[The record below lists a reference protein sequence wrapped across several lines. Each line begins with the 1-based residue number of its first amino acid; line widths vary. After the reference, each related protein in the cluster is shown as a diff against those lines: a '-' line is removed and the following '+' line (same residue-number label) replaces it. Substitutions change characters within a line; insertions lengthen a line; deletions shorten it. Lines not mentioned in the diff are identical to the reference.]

1 MGSKSKRQSFL
12 EGAVILAVSTIV
24 VKALGALFKVPLMNL
39 LGGTGM
45 AYFMTAYE
53 IFNPIYALSIA
64 GFPAAVSRLVSESVA
79 QRRYRDARKIVR
91 LSVWLFLAVGG
102 VGFCLLFFGSGLLC
116 RLVGNPDARLAV
128 AMLAPSLLFGCVTSA
143 VRGYYQGMRNMIPTA
158 VSQVVEAVAKLVLG
172 IGLCYGTFVY
182 ALQGYADTGAVFG
195 RPAADLAAAKEL
207 AMPYAAAG
215 AILGVALSTLA
226 SAVYLGCKYKFGR
239 ETISPAAM
247 RAAPRS
253 ESARSIARR
262 LAKIA
267 LPVCLGTFAV
277 SLTSVIDLFSVMNS
291 LEVAAA
297 SGADL
302 INRMYGLSLPAG
314 QIPAFLYGAYSGIGV
329 TLYNLIPALTAT
341 FATSA
346 LPAVTAAYVSGG
358 GEPLKKGVRSVFRMT
373 SVLCI
378 PAGLGLAALSRPIL
392 ELLYAGRPQEIAAV
406 APSLT
411 MLGLAGALLGYTA
424 PVYSMLQGVG
434 RAEVPVKLMGVGA
447 LIKLGCNLTLCRL
460 PQYNLKGAALGTLLC
475 YLFIAAAALVILTRQ
490 VGFSLGWG
498 RSFFGPLLGGALCA
512 VGARLSCPIFAHLGL
527 GRMAA
532 LPAILLG
539 AAIYLVTLL
548 CTGSLEEGDLLALP
562 GGKKLAPRLAR
573 WGLL

>member
-172 IGLCYGTFVY
+172 IGLCYGTFVC

-207 AMPYAAAG
+207 AKPYAAAG

-498 RSFFGPLLGGALCA
+498 RSFFGPLLGGVLCA
-512 VGARLSCPIFAHLGL
+512 VGARLSFPLFARLGL

-562 GGKKLAPRLAR
+562 GGKKLAPRLSR